1 MGKDKERSRNR
12 LIAALRKSE
21 GEEVRVELCD
31 FKGGQFLGIRVW
43 GNAGEGLGMRP
54 TEKGLT
60 VPLRMAEPLMHAIQQ
75 TLTEA
80 ANSSRQ
86 AQLFAQEAFYRRA

>member
-12 LIAALRKSE
+12 LIATLRKSE

-31 FKGGQFLGIRVW
+31 FKGSQFLGIRVW
-43 GNAGEGLGMRP
+43 GNAGEGVGMRP

-60 VPLRMAEPLMHAIQQ
+60 VPMRMAEPLMYAIQQ
-75 TLTEA
+75 TLTESA
-80 ANSSRQ
+80 QSSRQ
-86 AQLFAQEAFYRRA
+86 TQLFAQQAFYRQA